1 MKRPIGVPL
10 RQASDDVHMKIL
22 AHFGER
28 FRQWMA
34 ERRMSFVELAFRM
47 GVSYT
52 YLQFLGKDKPY
63 GRLLSPENACLLA
76 QLLGVHEDE
85 VFSAMGQIN
94 PFLAEKVSAEEL
106 EAALIDLHRRLRRL
120 AGEVPV
126 AKRKAKAARR
136 AKQAE
141 RV

>member
-120 AGEVPV
+120 AGEVP
-126 AKRKAKAARR
+126 ATKRKAKAARH

>member
-1 MKRPIGVPL
+1 MKRPLGVPL
-10 RQASDDVHMKIL
+10 RHASDDVHMKIL

-28 FRQWMA
+28 FRRWME
-34 ERRMSFVELAFRM
+34 ERRMSFVELAFKM

-94 PFLAEKVSAEEL
+94 PFLAEKVSAEDL
-106 EAALIDLHRRLRRL
+106 EAALKDLHRRLRRL
-120 AGEVPV
+120 AGEAP
-126 AKRKAKAARR
+126 ATKRKAKAARR

>member
-1 MKRPIGVPL
+1 
-10 RQASDDVHMKIL
+10 
-22 AHFGER
+22 
-28 FRQWMA
+28 
-34 ERRMSFVELAFRM
+34 MSFVELAFKM

-120 AGEVPV
+120 AGEAPA
-126 AKRKAKAARR
+126 AKRKTKAARR

>member
-28 FRQWMA
+28 FRRWME
-34 ERRMSFVELAFRM
+34 ERRMSFVELAFKM

-94 PFLAEKVSAEEL
+94 PFLAEKVSAEDL

-120 AGEVPV
+120 AGEAP
-126 AKRKAKAARR
+126 ATKRKAKAARR
-136 AKQAE
+136 AKQVE